1 MNERDWADWIAIGAS
16 VLSSLG
22 IIVSVVIYLC
32 QRSSD
37 KRKQKE
43 MDEKLFHFIS
53 IKTSS
58 FIDKI
63 NQVLFLIA
71 NEGEYKHI
79 RIEDNAL
86 CYVEVPEND
95 NPRFYKKNLMIE
107 NKNGFL
113 DRNAVLASLN
123 LFKFTMEID
132 LLSEVFFNKTSY
144 YITYGHEYAGHYI
157 PEISDDFQPDV
168 EKELLI
174 NFLNETKEKI
184 KYNMTKFTG

>member
-1 MNERDWADWIAIGAS
+1 MNDRDWVDWAVIAFNA
-16 VLSSLG
+16 LSSLG
-22 IIVSVVIYLC
+22 IIVSVYIYLL
-32 QRSSD
+32 QKSSD

-58 FIDKI
+58 FIEKI
-63 NQVLFLIA
+63 DQVLFLIE
-71 NEGEYKHI
+71 NEYEYKHI
-79 RIEDNAL
+79 RIEGNYL

-95 NPRFYKKNLMIE
+95 NPRFYKKNLIIE

-113 DRNAVLASLN
+113 DRYTVWASLN

-132 LLSEVFFNKTSY
+132 LLSEVFFNKISY